1 MPLPGADDQQILR
14 RIALLRRAEGPL
26 IDDPNS
32 PDALATSLRRWRE
45 HAAKLRVDTLALQR
59 RPRRDPPRGGIVIR
73 GAARTAPASGGIVI
87 HRAYADRSRH
97 VMCSRLCDQSKE
109 GGSIESARR
118 LWPRC
123 HVATRSNRAARRCRG
138 RPTGRSLGRGVR
150 GAGAFRSQGA
160 ATECLAPVRS
170 RRGGGRRGPPD
181 VRRVVDDT
189 DIVEAGAQP
198 PELRPAAS
206 SHELACAVHGV
217 WFVGARRVLP

>member
-97 VMCSRLCDQSKE
+97 VMCSRLVDQSKE

-123 HVATRSNRAARRCRG
+123 HVATRPNRAARRG
-138 RPTGRSLGRGVR
+138 
-150 GAGAFRSQGA
+150 
-160 ATECLAPVRS
+160 
-170 RRGGGRRGPPD
+170 RGPPTGARWGAVYAAQAPFVAKAPLPNVSHPCGLAAAVGGAAFQ
-181 VRRVVDDT
+181 VRSIVADT
-189 DIVEAGAQP
+189 DIVEGGAQP

-206 SHELACAVHGV
+206 SHELA
-217 WFVGARRVLP
+217 